1 MIPRVLASSTSV
13 MQTTKAALEARGG
26 RWLNH
31 RMKRDLFTWV
41 PESPLG
47 RELLAKPEQMLGA
60 VSGQEI
66 NFYHVCATVLA
77 FHGS

>member
-1 MIPRVLASSTSV
+1 MIPRVLASPTSA
-13 MQTTKAALEARGG
+13 MQTTKAAVEARGG

-31 RMKRDLFTWV
+31 KMKTAWV

-47 RELLAKPEQMLGA
+47 RELLAKPEETLGA
-60 VSGQEI
+60 VSGREI